1 MHRTGNP
8 EGQKSEV
15 PITMQS
21 ASTRPQPEPSTAS
34 AISIRGI
41 TKTYATKD
49 QGDVV
54 ALERLDLEFAEGS
67 FVALVGPSGCGK
79 STLLKILAGI
89 QGPSSGVAHIHGH
102 AVGEVRGD
110 VGVVMQSPVLFPWRS
125 ILQNVLLPA
134 DVLRLDRRTL
144 TARAMET
151 LKLVELEG
159 FERRYPRELSG
170 GMQQRAAIARALVTD
185 PKLLLMDEPFGAL
198 DAMTREHMNVEL
210 QRIWMEKRKTVLL
223 ITHSIPE
230 AVFLAD
236 RVLVMSPRPGRI
248 IRDIAIDLPRPR
260 PMSVMNSAEF
270 GRHVAEIRDIFSAE
284 GGLDA

>member
-1 MHRTGNP
+1 MT
-8 EGQKSEV
+8 
-15 PITMQS
+15 
-21 ASTRPQPEPSTAS
+21 
-34 AISIRGI
+34 
-41 TKTYATKD
+41 
-49 QGDVV
+49 
-54 ALERLDLEFAEGS
+54 LDLAAGS

-89 QGPSSGVAHIHGH
+89 QKPSGGEALIHGH
-102 AVGEVRGD
+102 AVGAERGD

-125 ILQNVLLPA
+125 ILQNVMLPVN
-134 DVLRLDRRTL
+134 VLGLDRRHF
-144 TARAMET
+144 RAVAMDM

-159 FERRYPRELSG
+159 FENRYPRELSG

-198 DAMTREHMNVEL
+198 DAMTREHMNAEL
-210 QRIWMEKRKTVLL
+210 QRIWMEKQKTVLL

-236 RVLVMSPRPGRI
+236 RILVMSPRPGRI
-248 IRDIAIDLPRPR
+248 IDDISVDLPRPR
-260 PMSVMNSAEF
+260 PMSLMAGAEF
-270 GRHVAEIRDIFSAE
+270 GRHVARIRDIFQAQ

>member
-1 MHRTGNP
+1 MPTAPLNTMP
-8 EGQKSEV
+8 QPQV
-15 PITMQS
+15 DAITMRDLS
-21 ASTRPQPEPSTAS
+21 
-34 AISIRGI
+34 
-41 TKTYATKD
+41 KTYRTRD
-49 QGDVV
+49 QGDVH
-54 ALERLDLEFAEGS
+54 ALQALTLDLAAGS

-89 QGPSSGVAHIHGH
+89 QKPSGGEALIHGH
-102 AVGEVRGD
+102 PVGAERGD

-125 ILQNVLLPA
+125 ILQNVMLPVN
-134 DVLRLDRRTL
+134 VLGLNR
-144 TARAMET
+144 ARYRPIATEM

-198 DAMTREHMNVEL
+198 DAMTRENMNGEL
-210 QRIWMEKRKTVLL
+210 QRIWMEKQKTVLL

-248 IRDIAIDLPRPR
+248 IEDIAIDLPRPR
-260 PMSVMNSAEF
+260 PLSIIGRPDF
-270 GRHVAEIRDIFSAE
+270 GHYVARIRDIFQAQ

>member
-1 MHRTGNP
+1 MRLP
-8 EGQKSEV
+8 YAEA
-15 PITMQS
+15 TMPPALQ
-21 ASTRPQPEPSTAS
+21 PQPI
-34 AISIRGI
+34 AISIRNVSM
-41 TKTYATKD
+41 TYRTKD
-49 QGDVV
+49 QGDVF
-54 ALERLDLEFAEGS
+54 ALDALDLEFAEGD

-89 QGPSSGVAHIHGH
+89 HQQTTGEARIHGH
-102 AVGEVRGD
+102 AIGEQRGD
-110 VGVVMQSPVLFPWRS
+110 VGVVLQSPVLFPWRS
-125 ILQNVLLPA
+125 ILKNVILPVS
-134 DVLRLDRRTL
+134 VLGLDSSVYR
-144 TARAMET
+144 AKAMEM
-151 LKLVELEG
+151 LKLVQLEG

-198 DAMTREHMNVEL
+198 DAMTRELMNFEL
-210 QRIWMEKRKTVLL
+210 QRIWLEKRKTVLL

-248 IRDIAIDLPRPR
+248 IEDITIDLPRPR
-260 PMSVMNSAEF
+260 PMSIMGGAEF
-270 GRHVAEIRDIFSAE
+270 GRYVAQIRNFFHAE